1 MENVNVGFNCEWHDN
16 DMFVIHF
23 ASCPSYE
30 NFGMEGVTEEVIMSY
45 HKDLDRRFV
54 DKLYLDGDGNCVAC
68 DSDDFSPSERNEY
81 IKIGKLEIIK
91 KKNR

>member
-1 MENVNVGFNCEWHDN
+1 MENVKDIVSSRWYDD

-30 NFGMEGVTEEVIMSY
+30 NFGIDGVTEEVVMFY
-45 HKDLDRRFV
+45 HKDLDMWLV
-54 DKLYLDGDGNCVAC
+54 DKLYLDGDGNCVAY
-68 DSDDFSPSERNEY
+68 DSNAFSPSERDEY

-91 KKNR
+91 KFR

>member
-1 MENVNVGFNCEWHDN
+1 MENVKDIVSSRWHGD

-30 NFGMEGVTEEVIMSY
+30 NFDIDGVMEEVVMFY
-45 HKDLDRRFV
+45 HKDLDMWLV
-54 DKLYLDGDGNCVAC
+54 DKLYLDGDGNCVAY
-68 DSDDFSPSERNEY
+68 DSNAFSPSERNEY

-91 KKNR
+91 KFR